1 MSVRELNRSQLV
13 QLKQDYLCK
22 TQERVFWSE
31 LAEADDLV
39 SDEVI
44 FSEYAG
50 FCFSEDDFV

>member
-44 FSEYAG
+44 FNEYAG